1 LMRHNLRSP
10 RALFGGIRQRW
21 PDPVTATFNL
31 RGQFDD
37 FPRLPYQ
44 VGDFLLKAGRF
55 LIHPRGIN

>member
-1 LMRHNLRSP
+1 MVHNLRSP
-10 RALFGGIRQRW
+10 RTLMNAIRQRW

-31 RGQFDD
+31 RGRFDE

-55 LIHPRGIN
+55 LINPRGVN